1 MVRCSI
7 PSARSFRTEKR
18 STPASPFILI
28 DTDITIN
35 EAPFAMAFWLENE
48 QLCAVY
54 FGSQAISSN
63 EFLFHSHV
71 RAKGNK
77 QEAENAH
84 QNKIVPLECQKL
96 SSQAIKSSEN
106 QRTIVFRFDANT
118 NACSAYETNS
128 IFVLCACVWMWEYFC
143 FASAHQRFSFSFYVI
158 WFPIDNQR
166 VIGTHIELNV
176 QIHSSHTKQKWG
188 NFHFYL

>member
-1 MVRCSI
+1 MCG
-7 PSARSFRTEKR
+7 
-18 STPASPFILI
+18 
-28 DTDITIN
+28 
-35 EAPFAMAFWLENE
+35 
-48 QLCAVY
+48 AVY

-128 IFVLCACVWMWEYFC
+128 IFVLCACV
-143 FASAHQRFSFSFYVI
+143 
-158 WFPIDNQR
+158 
-166 VIGTHIELNV
+166 
-176 QIHSSHTKQKWG
+176 
-188 NFHFYL
+188 